1 MEENQNFTHCYLD
14 VPPTHQSGVD
24 PSDIDPTDK
33 DVDAMSTD
41 NHEDPHSPII
51 SQYAAHLHRQA
62 HENMNTDAS
71 NETIHTTIGH
81 LSAEDTG
88 LTTGELNPTEEDV
101 DAMETNTDTIHGSPQ
116 QSSEDDMNTRDQDV
130 DDLENNQDTVHTSP
144 NTTTQEPNSDDDQDV
159 EDMDHG
165 TEDVHNSKCQMWVLV
180 PHPLFVDDQAVDAV
194 LDDSIDVQSPPLQDT
209 KSVHHQP
216 KSPTTTQNETD
227 NEPDNDMD
235 HDAYDVHTP
244 RNLDTKDVHHQP
256 ESPTRSQN
264 ETGNEPDNEVQTT
277 PLAPN
282 EKTTETRTFGTLY
295 PGQWDPPSKIYDKA
309 DHPDSPEIN
318 HLLYHGL
325 RIYDKTAVS
334 PDPPLSTGPIFD
346 QTAGP
351 SSPPI
356 RLRLSPLPFTPLT
369 SPVKSNEGGLGF
381 ASHAGTPNAF
391 TATASTN
398 SAIDEAAEDPVVD
411 LTRTKDPPTH
421 VPSMLENLLAKE
433 FFNSPLIPALGL
445 ITPLP
450 EREWDFFHSILKP
463 NIDVF
468 HSTPF
473 EFEFSNKFLLE
484 IAQPKQWTTEY
495 VCSKY

>member
-1 MEENQNFTHCYLD
+1 MEENQNFTHCYL
-14 VPPTHQSGVD
+14 VPNISGHLISKNRMFLPHIRAVL
-24 PSDIDPTDK
+24 SQVI
-33 DVDAMSTD
+33 STQLT
-41 NHEDPHSPII
+41 

-62 HENMNTDAS
+62 NENMNTDAS

-88 LTTGELNPTEEDV
+88 LTTDELNPTEEDV

-116 QSSEDDMNTRDQDV
+116 QSSEDDINTTDQDV

-144 NTTTQEPNSDDDQDV
+144 HTTTQEPNSDDDQDV

-165 TEDVHNSKCQMWVLV
+165 TEDVHNSKLCQMWVLV

-194 LDDSIDVQSPPLQDT
+194 EDDSIDVHSPPLQDT

-216 KSPTTTQNETD
+216 QSPTTTQNETD

-235 HDAYDVHTP
+235 HDANDVHTP

-264 ETGNEPDNEVQTT
+264 DTGNEPNNDVHTT
-277 PLAPN
+277 PIATN
-282 EKTTETRTFGTLY
+282 QKTTETRTFGTLY

-398 SAIDEAAEDPVVD
+398 SAIDEVCAAEDPVVD

-433 FFNSPLIPALGL
+433 LFNSPLIPALGL

-463 NIDVF
+463 NIDV
-468 HSTPF
+468 
-473 EFEFSNKFLLE
+473 
-484 IAQPKQWTTEY
+484 
-495 VCSKY
+495 